1 MSQLP
6 NQAVPVRTGAGI
18 PNAPDILFLLRR
30 YIWLLIAGALIGTMI
45 GGGLYAWLRKTDP
58 KYTASVIFQVL
69 ASQKNPAASGWS
81 DEQTASAS
89 DINRFVKR
97 QVQYILGSSSNVVS
111 RALLVDEFTSSQW
124 LRDNAA
130 DSKAAL
136 RNAIEVASI
145 PLSDLF
151 TLSFTCSNPREAKIL
166 VDALAAIYQ
175 NNLRSDNNI
184 FNTSR
189 MEELSKSME
198 KQRAIVLNLEQ
209 RLSDFRKARD
219 LDALGARRAIQIKV
233 LDELNIR
240 VLEAQAVE
248 TALKN
253 NLENIRQQVSDGTFT
268 LPSDEEMRVE
278 HDPHLQRLLAS
289 KLSLEQEYEVAI
301 QTVGTSGV
309 VIKNLRTRLEV
320 NSKHAAE
327 RREKL
332 ASEAAARVQA
342 GAESSYRTALSR
354 LQYYDNARKA
364 KNAEIQDMDV
374 WLLQA
379 KRMEEDISAQ
389 KEILTG
395 IVKNVAEQ
403 DLRRNTDDTRIRQFS
418 GQAVVPND
426 PSSPLWYKFWVPGGF
441 FIGLGLTFSLIYLF
455 EMTNT
460 RVRSPMDLTRTLQL
474 PMLGFV
480 PDQQDDAAVTGDLST
495 AIRTSPNSMI
505 AESFRQIRGRL
516 ISQADGTP
524 VKTLLV
530 ASIAPGGG
538 ATTIAS
544 NIANGMVLNEMR
556 VLLIDANFYRPGLE
570 GIYKGLPGAGLADVV
585 ANPSLI
591 EEAILESDQ
600 MPGLYVMGP
609 GTITRG
615 TASEL
620 LESRAFREALD
631 KFKASY
637 DMIIFDGAP
646 LSLVSDS
653 ITLGGRVDGV
663 IAVVRAGVTR
673 GAVARVREQLRHAR
687 ARLLGVILNAAQVHG
702 AGYFK
707 ENYRTFYEYS
717 SKGKRTTSVN

>member
-1 MSQLP
+1 MSQIP
-6 NQAVPVRTGAGI
+6 HPTGPARTGTA
-18 PNAPDILFLLRR
+18 PNTPDILFVLRR

-58 KYTASVIFQVL
+58 KYTAQVIFQVL
-69 ASQKNPAASGWS
+69 PLPRNPATSGWGT
-81 DEQTASAS
+81 DATIDGG

-97 QVQYILGSSSNVVS
+97 QVQYILGSTSNVLT

-130 DSKAAL
+130 DSKSAL
-136 RNAIEVASI
+136 REAIGVSSI

-175 NNLRSDNNI
+175 NNLRTDNNI
-184 FNTSR
+184 FNTQR
-189 MEELSKSME
+189 LEGLSKSME
-198 KQRAIVLNLEQ
+198 KQRNIVLNLETK
-209 RLSDFRKARD
+209 LVDFRKARD
-219 LDALGARRAIQIKV
+219 LDAIGARRAIQIKV

-240 VLEAQAVE
+240 VLEAQAIE
-248 TALKN
+248 TALKA
-253 NLENIRQQVSDGTFT
+253 NLESVQRQVADGTFT
-268 LPSDEEMRVE
+268 LPSGEEMRVE
-278 HDPHLQRLLAS
+278 NDPHLQRLLSA
-289 KLSLEQEYEVAI
+289 KLALEVEKEVASS
-301 QTVGTSGV
+301 TVGDGGV
-309 VIKNLRTRLEV
+309 TVRNLQTRLDV
-320 NSKHAAE
+320 NSRHAAE

-342 GAESSYRTALSR
+342 DAESRYRSALST
-354 LQYYDNARKA
+354 LQYYDEARKA

-374 WLLQA
+374 WLHLA
-379 KRMEEDISAQ
+379 NRMTEDINAQ

-403 DLRRNTDDTRIRQFS
+403 DLRRNTDDTRIHQFS
-418 GQAVVPND
+418 GQAVVPSA
-426 PSSPLWYKFWVPGGF
+426 PSSPLWYRFWVPGGF
-441 FIGLGLTFSLIYLF
+441 LIGLGLTFSLVYLF

-460 RVRSPMDLTRTLQL
+460 RVRSPIDLTRTLQL

-480 PDQQDDAAVTGDLST
+480 PDQQDDSAVTGDLST

-538 ATTIAS
+538 STTIAS
-544 NIANGMVLNEMR
+544 NIANGMALNEMR
-556 VLLIDANFYRPGLE
+556 VLLVDANFYRPGLDR
-570 GIYKGLPGAGLADVV
+570 IYQGMPEVGLADVV
-585 ANPSLI
+585 ANPSLLD
-591 EEAILESDQ
+591 EAVIESDQ

-620 LESRAFREALD
+620 LESRAFREAID
-631 KFKASY
+631 KLKGRY
-637 DMIIFDGAP
+637 DMVIFDGAP

-673 GAVARVREQLRHAR
+673 GAVARVREQLRHAK